1 MLGIVNDIHVHL
13 APMLLDARLATSIHQ
28 ELFMRP
34 LPISHSRASAVS
46 FFCLAIPFI
55 LFCVELLLKTS
66 PQSDRPRQDVHSIL
80 SQNPLNPALRSLDT
94 SLRFSPD
101 GTYLLFQDPSG
112 IIVMSKNPLNIVL
125 RISAE
130 DLYPAQFSQDSR
142 SVTII
147 SRALNFGKWQLP
159 GARKTAQG
167 SLPIEGDCL
176 DAQLS
181 PDGEIFACNRSDFML
196 ALYQLSTQ
204 KIILENSIVSFLSTA
219 AGHVGEPRSK
229 FFINF
234 LWLDFES
241 AFPRPFGLLRTSS
254 PMPSP
259 SHSLAH
265 SSIHFSPDG
274 KILIA
279 KSTQGSLGLDLN
291 SRKKFD
297 LPDVLQSA
305 SNEAIDLQSGERVV
319 AVAKESKNNSVV
331 LALKEGKVLSRPG
344 LTADSIRIAANTRYV
359 ILQNADADG
368 RSAGAFD
375 LEQNQTVETPPGAS
389 MDIHGEDIAIYN
401 IGGAV
406 ALYRLGEHRLLA
418 NLPLPLARLSEL
430 HAASVT
436 PDLDKLALSID
447 GAGAIFEVASGRRSA
462 SLAEFSA
469 ANFQDPQTTLLF
481 VREFH
486 HEPAHVARF
495 ELSTGASS
503 TAWTV
508 EKEHHLRPGAAAM
521 LDHARKKVPIQ
532 NPLDFP
538 LPEMQIPFRLRGV
551 DPATGKELWK
561 REFES
566 DPPTPFDDPQ
576 GERFVL
582 GWRAKTYGAKEAA
595 SGDPAARALYKSA
608 KLTDRDSFFEALE
621 ARTGK
626 SLGGVLV
633 QVGNGPTSFD
643 SAFSAGDALVL
654 IKDGVRVS
662 IYSLRD
668 GALKARLVGVKPSAS
683 AKSNL
688 LALDQGGGRLGIF
701 DLNSGAKL
709 DEQIFPDEIAY
720 THFSGDGKR
729 LLVLTEHQLAI
740 VLDMSN
746 VRESHAETPQPASE
760 KKE

>member
-1 MLGIVNDIHVHL
+1 MQ
-13 APMLLDARLATSIHQ
+13 R
-28 ELFMRP
+28 
-34 LPISHSRASAVS
+34 LPISYSRPFAVS
-46 FFCLAIPFI
+46 IFSLAVPLA
-55 LFCVELLLKTS
+55 LFCAGPFLKAP
-66 PQSDRPRQDVHSIL
+66 PQSDRPRQDVHSLL
-80 SQNPLNPALRSLDT
+80 SQNPLTPALRSLDT

-112 IIVMSKNPLNIVL
+112 IIVMSKDPLNIVL
-125 RISAE
+125 RVSSE

-142 SVTII
+142 SVTIL

-181 PDGEIFACNRSDFML
+181 PDGETFACIRPDFML

-204 KIILENSIVSFLSTA
+204 KIILENSIISFLSAA
-219 AGHVGEPRSK
+219 AGHVGEPRPK
-229 FFINF
+229 IFINF
-234 LWLDFES
+234 LWLDFVS
-241 AFPRPFGLLRTSS
+241 AFARPFGLLRTSS

-274 KILIA
+274 KVLIA
-279 KSTQGSLGLDLN
+279 KAAQGSLGLDLN
-291 SRKKFD
+291 SRKRFD
-297 LPDVLQSA
+297 LPDALQSA

-319 AVAKESKNNSVV
+319 AVEKESKNKSVV
-331 LALKEGKVLSRPG
+331 LGLKDGKVLSRPG
-344 LTADSIRIAANTRYV
+344 LTADRIRIASNPRYL

-375 LEQNQTVETPPGAS
+375 LEQNLTVETPPSAS
-389 MDIHGEDIAIYN
+389 MDIHGEDMAIYN

-430 HAASVT
+430 SAASVT
-436 PDLDKLALSID
+436 PDLDTLALSID

-469 ANFQDPQTTLLF
+469 AHFLDPQTTLLF

-486 HEPAHVARF
+486 HDSAHVARF
-495 ELSTGASS
+495 ESSTGASS

-508 EKEHHLRPGAAAM
+508 EKEHHLRPGGTAM
-521 LDHARKKVPIQ
+521 LDYSRKKVPIQ

-538 LPEMQIPFRLRGV
+538 LPEMQTPFRLRGV
-551 DPATGKELWK
+551 DPATGNELWK

-576 GERFVL
+576 GERFAL
-582 GWRAKTYGAKEAA
+582 GWRAKSYGAKEAA
-595 SGDPAARALYKSA
+595 SGNPLARALYKSA
-608 KLTDRDSFFEALE
+608 KLTDRDSFFEALDT
-621 ARTGK
+621 RTGK

-643 SAFSAGDALVL
+643 SAFSAGDALIL
-654 IKDGVRVS
+654 TKDGVRVS
-662 IYSLRD
+662 IYSMRD

-683 AKSNL
+683 AISNL

-701 DLNSGAKL
+701 DLYSGAKL
-709 DEQIFPDEIAY
+709 DEQSFPDEIAY
-720 THFSGDGKR
+720 THFSGNGKR

-746 VRESHAETPQPASE
+746 VRESHGETPRPSGE
-760 KKE
+760 KKESYFTPLLRGAKGRGP

>member
-1 MLGIVNDIHVHL
+1 MW
-13 APMLLDARLATSIHQ
+13 R
-28 ELFMRP
+28 
-34 LPISHSRASAVS
+34 LPISPSPACAVS
-46 FFCLAIPFI
+46 ILSLATLLT
-55 LFCVELLLKTS
+55 LFRIELLLKAS

-101 GTYLLFQDPSG
+101 GSYLLFQDPSG
-112 IIVMSKNPLNIVL
+112 IIVMSKNPLSIVL

-130 DLYPAQFSQDSR
+130 DLYPAQFSLDSR

-159 GARKTAQG
+159 GAQKTAQG
-167 SLPIEGDCL
+167 SLPIERDCL

-204 KIILENSIVSFLSTA
+204 KIILENSIAGFLSTA
-219 AGHVGEPRSK
+219 AGHAGEPRPK
-229 FFINF
+229 FFINY

-265 SSIHFSPDG
+265 SAIHFSPDG
-274 KILIA
+274 KVLVA
-279 KSTQGSLGLDLN
+279 KSPHGSLGLDVN

-297 LPDVLQSA
+297 LPEALQNA
-305 SNEAIDLQSGERVV
+305 PNETIDLQSGERAV
-319 AVAKESKNNSVV
+319 AVDKQSKNKSAV
-331 LALKEGKVLSRPG
+331 LALKDGKVLSHPG
-344 LTADSIRIAANTRYV
+344 FTADSIRIASNPRYV

-368 RSAGAFD
+368 RNAGAFD
-375 LEQNQTVETPPGAS
+375 LDQIRAVETPPCAS
-389 MDIHGEDIAIYN
+389 MDIHGEDMAVYN
-401 IGGAV
+401 ISGAV

-418 NLPLPLARLSEL
+418 DLRLPLARLSEL

-436 PDLDKLALSID
+436 PDLDRLALSID
-447 GAGAIFEVASGRRSA
+447 GAGAIFEVSSGRRAA

-469 ANFQDPQTTLLF
+469 ANLLDPKTALLF
-481 VREFH
+481 VRALH
-486 HEPAHVARF
+486 HDPAHVVRF
-495 ELSTGASS
+495 ESSTGASP

-508 EKEHHLRPGAAAM
+508 EKDHQLRPGGTVL
-521 LDHARKKVPIQ
+521 LDHSVWRAPMQ
-532 NPLDFP
+532 NLLSFP

-566 DPPTPFDDPQ
+566 DPPTPFADPQ
-576 GERFVL
+576 GERFVF

-595 SGDPAARALYKSA
+595 SRDPVARASYKSA
-608 KLTDRDSFFEALE
+608 KLTDRDSFFEALD

-626 SLGGVLV
+626 PLGGVLV
-633 QVGNGPTSFD
+633 LVGNGPTSFD
-643 SAFSAGDALVL
+643 SAFSAGDALILV
-654 IKDGVRVS
+654 KDGVRVS
-662 IYSLRD
+662 VYSLRD
-668 GALKARLVGVKPSAS
+668 GQLKARMVGARPSAS
-683 AKSNL
+683 APGNL

-701 DLNSGAKL
+701 DLNSGTKL
-709 DEQIFPDEIAY
+709 DEQILPDEIAY
-720 THFSGDGKR
+720 AHFSGDGKR
-729 LLVLTEHQLAI
+729 LLVLTEHQIAL
-740 VLDMSN
+740 VLDMNS
-746 VRESHAETPQPASE
+746 VRESHGDTPQATGE

>member
-1 MLGIVNDIHVHL
+1 
-13 APMLLDARLATSIHQ
+13 
-28 ELFMRP
+28 MRP
-34 LPISHSRASAVS
+34 LPIFHSRASTVS
-46 FFCLAIPFI
+46 FFCLAIPLT
-55 LFCVELLLKTS
+55 LFWVELLLKAS

-80 SQNPLNPALRSLDT
+80 SQNPLTPALRSLDA

-101 GTYLLFQDPSG
+101 GNYLLFQDPSG
-112 IIVMSKNPLNIVL
+112 IIVMSKNPLHIVL

-159 GARKTAQG
+159 GAQKTAQG
-167 SLPIEGDCL
+167 NLPIDGDCL

-181 PDGEIFACNRSDFML
+181 PDGEIFACIRSDFTL

-204 KIILENSIVSFLSTA
+204 RIILENSIVSLMSTA
-219 AGHVGEPRSK
+219 AGHVGESRPR
-229 FFINF
+229 FFINY

-241 AFPRPFGLLRTSS
+241 AFARPFGLLRTSS

-274 KILIA
+274 KVLIA
-279 KSTQGSLGLDLN
+279 KAPQGSLGLDLN
-291 SRKKFD
+291 TRKKFD
-297 LPDVLQSA
+297 LPDALQNA
-305 SNEAIDLQSGERVV
+305 PNETIDLQSGER
-319 AVAKESKNNSVV
+319 AVAIEKESKNKSVI
-331 LALKEGKVLSRPG
+331 LALKDGKVLSHPG
-344 LTADSIRIAANTRYV
+344 FTAGSIRVATNPRYV

-368 RSAGAFD
+368 RNAGAFD
-375 LEQNQTVETPPGAS
+375 LEQNRTVETPPSAS
-389 MDIHGEDIAIYN
+389 MDIRGEDMAVYN
-401 IGGAV
+401 LSGAV
-406 ALYRLGEHRLLA
+406 ALYRIGEHGLLA

-430 HAASVT
+430 RAASVT
-436 PDLDKLALSID
+436 PNLDKLALSID
-447 GAGAIFEVASGRRSA
+447 GAGAIFEIASGRRAA

-469 ANFQDPQTTLLF
+469 ANFPDQQTAFLF
-481 VREFH
+481 VRGLRH
-486 HEPAHVARF
+486 DPAHVARF
-495 ELSTGASS
+495 ESSTGASS
-503 TAWTV
+503 TVWTV
-508 EKEHHLRPGAAAM
+508 EKEHLLRPAGSVM
-521 LDHARKKVPIQ
+521 LDHSRMKVPIQ

-561 REFES
+561 HEFES

-576 GERFVL
+576 GERFVF

-595 SGDPAARALYKSA
+595 SHDPAVRALYKSA
-608 KLTDRDSFFEALE
+608 KLTDRDSFFEALD

-626 SLGGVLV
+626 PLGGVLV

-643 SAFSAGDALVL
+643 SAFSVGDVLIL

-662 IYSLRD
+662 LYSLRD
-668 GALKARLVGVKPSAS
+668 GQLKARMVGARPSAN
-683 AKSNL
+683 APSNL

-720 THFSGDGKR
+720 THFAGDGKR

-740 VLDMSN
+740 VLDMNN
-746 VRESHAETPQPASE
+746 VRESHAETPQAAGE